1 MTEVG
6 VVDGSEIDD
15 MGGSE
20 MCIVGGTGWGC
31 GASGVCV
38 AGRWLRAFF
47 ERFVLGRGG
56 GFAMSG
62 GGSLVNFGGFR
73 RDFLG
78 GSSLLIFSSSS
89 VERKS
94 QLL

>member
-1 MTEVG
+1 M
-6 VVDGSEIDD
+6 
-15 MGGSE
+15 
-20 MCIVGGTGWGC
+20 
-31 GASGVCV
+31 CV

-47 ERFVLGRGG
+47 ERLVLGRGG
-56 GFAMSG
+56 GSTMSG

-89 VERKS
+89 AERKS
-94 QLL
+94 RLR